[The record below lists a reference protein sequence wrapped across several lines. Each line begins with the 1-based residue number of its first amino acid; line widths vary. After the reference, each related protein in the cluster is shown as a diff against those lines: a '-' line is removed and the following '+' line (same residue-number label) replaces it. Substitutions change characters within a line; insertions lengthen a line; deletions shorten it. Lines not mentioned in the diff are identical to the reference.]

1 MRVWLPYI
9 RGGSGTDVFT
19 HRLGGA
25 LRAQGLDVTLQP
37 LPHALQYAPWV
48 LRALNPPPRTDIILA
63 NSWNG
68 FAFSRPHTKLIV
80 IEHHCVFDPAYIP
93 YRSHAQGI
101 FHALM
106 VKRFERASFDVADL
120 TIAVSHYT
128 AQMLAKVFSR
138 SRPDVIHNGVDTE
151 FFCPRHQTM
160 PPRDTNAPFRLFFVG
175 NFTERKGADLL
186 APIMKELGPGFQL
199 GCRAGL
205 RTKTVPALA
214 PNMHI
219 IDAQLSLPQLRDAY
233 RDADALLFPTR
244 LEGFGYAAAEAMACG
259 IPVIATNGSSLP
271 EVVSHGRSGILCAI
285 DDIRAFA
292 AAARQLAE
300 NPPLRARMA
309 QNARAEAVT
318 HFSIATMGEAYSKML
333 ARLT

>member
-1 MRVWLPYI
+1 
-9 RGGSGTDVFT
+9 
-19 HRLGGA
+19 
-25 LRAQGLDVTLQP
+25 
-37 LPHALQYAPWV
+37 
-48 LRALNPPPRTDIILA
+48 
-63 NSWNG
+63 
-68 FAFSRPHTKLIV
+68 
-80 IEHHCVFDPAYIP
+80 
-93 YRSHAQGI
+93 
-101 FHALM
+101 
-106 VKRFERASFDVADL
+106 
-120 TIAVSHYT
+120 
-128 AQMLAKVFSR
+128 
-138 SRPDVIHNGVDTE
+138 
-151 FFCPRHQTM
+151 
-160 PPRDTNAPFRLFFVG
+160 
-175 NFTERKGADLL
+175 
-186 APIMKELGPGFQL
+186 
-199 GCRAGL
+199 
-205 RTKTVPALA
+205 
-214 PNMHI
+214 MHI